1 MEAARTLDTIALH
14 GLRVDCIVGVYPGER
29 DVPQPLVV
37 DVELRLD
44 TRPAAR
50 SEQLTATLDYARLAG
65 ELRFLLES
73 ARFRLLETA
82 AEALCAYV
90 LAPPTDDRPHPRV
103 HEVTLTLTKPSALDG
118 GARASLTITRGPGDV
133 VIEQEH
139 KHFGIVDLVHVGRDC
154 GIYRLR
160 VKPHGFIPTHVH
172 HVMEEH
178 ELVLGA
184 HLHLQGEPVAAG
196 TAHHWPHGLPHRY
209 DNPSDVEQ
217 TVLCVDR
224 PPFLPHDEVEVS
236 DPPSWSLPTST
247 QHYPAGER

>member
-1 MEAARTLDTIALH
+1 MDAPRTLDTIALH

-44 TRPAAR
+44 TRAAAR
-50 SEQLTATLDYARLAG
+50 TEQLSATLDYARLAG

-118 GARASLTITRGPGDV
+118 GARASLTSAPPPPTLTHTYTHSHPHTPSPPGWPPCAPRTT
-133 VIEQEH
+133 
-139 KHFGIVDLVHVGRDC
+139 GRC
-154 GIYRLR
+154 
-160 VKPHGFIPTHVH
+160 P
-172 HVMEEH
+172 
-178 ELVLGA
+178 
-184 HLHLQGEPVAAG
+184 
-196 TAHHWPHGLPHRY
+196 GL
-209 DNPSDVEQ
+209 
-217 TVLCVDR
+217 
-224 PPFLPHDEVEVS
+224 LP
-236 DPPSWSLPTST
+236 
-247 QHYPAGER
+247 